1 MTTNNQT
8 QPQPQPQLE
17 VRFDLMRREL
27 MIRFWTEKHAK
38 DYQMKNP
45 EAHFFA
51 DARRTDVYLP
61 ILPSMRYIRACSE
74 ELAIC
79 FTTPEA
85 AQKWSER
92 SILGH
97 QRHYNKTEVSIKRN
111 RTAAELDTLL
121 RPSKDA
127 VPNKAKGGKKDGRL
141 PSRQRDRPTSPGP
154 AQPSKTR
161 LEPKL
166 RIWGSKG

>member
-8 QPQPQPQLE
+8 QPQLE
-17 VRFDLMRREL
+17 VRFDLVRREL

-61 ILPSMRYIRACSE
+61 ILQGMRYIRACSE
-74 ELAIC
+74 EFAIC

-111 RTAAELDTLL
+111 RTAAELDMLL
-121 RPSKDA
+121 GPNKDA
-127 VPNKAKGGKKDGRL
+127 VPDKAKEGKKDGRP
-141 PSRQRDRPTSPGP
+141 PSQRDRPISPGP
-154 AQPSKTR
+154 ATPSK
-161 LEPKL
+161 LGVKPNL
-166 RIWGSKG
+166 RIGGSRG